1 MQFWKDKTNHVTTRF
16 CVEDDAKLFSRAAT
30 KLWSWNLAP
39 DAKDAP
45 LPFPVF
51 YERRQIFFPV
61 AAFATCE
68 AQELASALFAHFAPD
83 ARYPTKRGTSCYA
96 PLQMTTKSFLEEFAA
111 SPNLPQPYDVA
122 VAFFT
127 EVIQERPLD
136 DVQTELETFLATTN
150 LVIPRR
156 DIPRWKDIFQLVLL
170 RTEAAQQYAKTRH
183 FDVTD
188 EMLDAFLES
197 YQTRLKDSATLE
209 DVASPELSE
218 PYAPT
223 KGHAAPT
230 ASRTLRRTHKV
241 LVDADACPVVD
252 SIEKISERYGVPVVL
267 CCDDSRAME
276 STYSD
281 ILRVPCGKH
290 AADAAIIAICHK
302 GDIVVTEDAGLALLA
317 LAKEAFPIASDGW
330 RYTHRMLRQRDGA
343 ELARR
348 NSKRHLHKRTDADD
362 EAFERGFLALLHRKF
377 FGEDEW

>member
-1 MQFWKDKTNHVTTRF
+1 MQFWKDETNHVAARF
-16 CVEDDAKLFSRAAT
+16 CAEDDAKLFSRASA
-30 KLWSWNLAP
+30 KLWNWNLAP

-61 AAFATCE
+61 AAFAICE

-122 VAFFT
+122 AAFFS
-127 EVIQERPLD
+127 EAIQERLLD
-136 DVQTELETFLATTN
+136 DVQTELETFLATTR
-150 LVIPRR
+150 LTIPRR
-156 DIPRWKDIFQLVLL
+156 DIPRWKDISQLVLL

-183 FDVTD
+183 FDVID
-188 EMLDAFLES
+188 EMLDAFLNS
-197 YQTRLKDSATLE
+197 YQIRQKDSA
-209 DVASPELSE
+209 ASPELSE
-218 PYAPT
+218 TYTPP

-252 SIEKISERYGVPVVL
+252 CIEKVSERYGVPVVL

-281 ILRVPCGKH
+281 LLRVPRGKN
-290 AADAAIIAICHK
+290 AADAAIIALCHK

-330 RYTHRMLRQRDGA
+330 RYTHRMIRQRDGA

-362 EAFERGFLALLHRKF
+362 EAFERGFLSLLHRKF
-377 FGEDEW
+377 FGEEEW

>member
-1 MQFWKDKTNHVTTRF
+1 MQFWKDETNHATALFRA
-16 CVEDDAKLFSRAAT
+16 ENAEKLFSRAVA
-30 KLWSWNLAP
+30 KLWNWNLAP
-39 DAKDAP
+39 DAKEET

-51 YERRQIFFPV
+51 YERRQIFFPI
-61 AAFATCE
+61 ASFATRE
-68 AQELASALFAHFAPD
+68 AQGLASALFAHFDSD

-127 EVIQERPLD
+127 EAIQNRPLD
-136 DVQTELETFLATTN
+136 DVQTELETFLATTE
-150 LVIPRR
+150 L

-183 FDVTD
+183 FDITD
-188 EMLDAFLES
+188 EMLDAFLNS
-197 YQTRLKDSATLE
+197 YQMHQKDPALQE
-209 DVASPELSE
+209 DAALPELPE
-218 PYAPT
+218 AYAPP
-223 KGHAAPT
+223 KGHAT
-230 ASRTLRRTHKV
+230 STSRNLRRTHKV

-252 SIEKISERYGVPVVL
+252 CIEKISERYDVPVVL

-281 ILRVPCGKH
+281 IILRVPRGKH
-290 AADAAIIAICHK
+290 AADAAIIALCHK

-330 RYTHRMLRQRDGA
+330 RYTHRMIRQKDGA

-377 FGEDEW
+377 FGEEEW